1 MPAGR
6 VALDTDV
13 ASAIWRGGEA
23 ALPYRDR
30 LVGRTPVLTFITVA
44 EMWQGAHHKNWG
56 RQRCVRLR
64 EFCSSFAWL
73 HCNAEV
79 VLAWGRLAGMA
90 MKGGHGISH
99 NDCWIAASC
108 VVEGVPLLTGN
119 VKDFQPLVDLNLGLQ
134 LV

>member
-1 MPAGR
+1 
-6 VALDTDV
+6 
-13 ASAIWRGGEA
+13 
-23 ALPYRDR
+23 
-30 LVGRTPVLTFITVA
+30 
-44 EMWQGAHHKNWG
+44 
-56 RQRCVRLR
+56 
-64 EFCSSFAWL
+64 
-73 HCNAEV
+73 
-79 VLAWGRLAGMA
+79 MA